1 MSNRSQTELGWA
13 ERLKEARGFYD
24 DSQEQMA
31 ARLGVPYRTY
41 QGWENRVSPPKAE
54 ALNRLVELG
63 FSADWLLRGRPP
75 MRRQTGD
82 MFQAVVEVEHG
93 QPADGVV
100 GVPLYTSTRAAAGG
114 GAVIEGEVVRRV
126 NFDEAM
132 LRRELGVTPRELAL
146 VAAEGE
152 SMEPTIRAGE
162 LLLFDR
168 SEQGRRPRD
177 GIFIVRLEGSMMVKR
192 LQPMPGQTIAVS
204 SENPAFQPFLVRLD
218 EATDFEILGR
228 VVVVFRRL

>member
-1 MSNRSQTELGWA
+1 VPKRSETETGWA
-13 ERLKEARGFYD
+13 GRLQEARGFYD
-24 DSQEQMA
+24 DSQKGMA

-41 QGWENRVSPPKAE
+41 QGWENSVAPPKAE

-63 FSADWLLRGRPP
+63 FNADWLLRGRPP
-75 MRRQTGD
+75 MRRQSGD
-82 MFQAVVEVEHG
+82 MFQALVEVERDAA
-93 QPADGVV
+93 PSGVV
-100 GVPLYTSTRAAAGG
+100 NVPLYTSTRAAAGG
-114 GAVIEGEVVRRV
+114 GAVIEAESVRLV
-126 NFDEAM
+126 SFDEAM
-132 LRRELGVTPRELAL
+132 LRRELGVAPRELAL
-146 VAAEGE
+146 IAAEGE

-168 SEQGRRPRD
+168 SEHGRRPRD

-204 SENPAFQPFLVRLD
+204 SENPAFQPFLIRLD

>member
-1 MSNRSQTELGWA
+1 VPNRSETSWA
-13 ERLKEARGFYD
+13 ERLKQARGFYAE
-24 DSQEQMA
+24 SQEAMA

-41 QGWENRVSPPKAE
+41 QGWENSVAPPKAE

-63 FSADWLLRGRPP
+63 FSADWLLRGLLP
-75 MRRQTGD
+75 MRRPAGGA
-82 MFQAVVEVEHG
+82 FQAVVEVERG
-93 QPADGVV
+93 QAPDGVV

-114 GAVIEGEVVRRV
+114 GAVIEAEAVRLV
-126 NFDEAM
+126 SFDEAM
-132 LRRELGVTPRELAL
+132 LRRELGVAPRELAL
-146 VAAEGE
+146 IASEGE

-168 SEQGRRPRD
+168 SEHGRRPRD

-204 SENPAFQPFLVRLD
+204 SENPAFQPFLIRLD

>member
-1 MSNRSQTELGWA
+1 MPNQSETEMGWA
-13 ERLKEARGFYD
+13 ARLKEARGFYD
-24 DSQEQMA
+24 DSQKQMA

-41 QGWENRVSPPKAE
+41 QGWENRVAPPKPE

-63 FSADWLLRGRPP
+63 FSADWLLRGVQP
-75 MRRQTGD
+75 MRRQTGE
-82 MFQAVVEVEHG
+82 MFEALVEIEREEG
-93 QPADGVV
+93 PGGVV
-100 GVPLYTSTRAAAGG
+100 DVPLFTSTRAAAGG
-114 GAVIEGEVVRRV
+114 GAVIEAEAVRMV
-126 NFDEAM
+126 SFDEAM
-132 LRRELGVTPRELAL
+132 LRRELGVAPRELAL
-146 VAAEGE
+146 IAAEGE

-168 SEQGRRPRD
+168 SEHGKRPRD

-192 LQPMPGQTIAVS
+192 LQPMPGLTIAVS
-204 SENPAFQPFLVRLD
+204 SENPAFQPFVIRLD